1 MADLRLSRGWRRHRG
16 RGRLSHGHQL
26 RGTNGDQ
33 TSNKKPGYAIT
44 QTGRVSAA
52 APRRC
57 QGAAADGAGR
67 GLRRMAV

>member
-1 MADLRLSRGWRRHRG
+1 MVI
-16 RGRLSHGHQL
+16 HGEAS
-26 RGTNGDQ
+26 NGDQ

-44 QTGRVSAA
+44 QTGRVSAV